1 MLAGLRLVPR
11 HARAAGSLILRYL
24 GYAIPP
30 AASSFLAAF
39 FKDIFKINLKMDW
52 ERIWGRKA
60 HSGLQRRA
68 ISIRGNWAGSPSIL
82 VTTLDSFNDFLVQRF
97 SRAHKR
103 LKGPFRKAAGK
114 KAKIPDFGTWLTN
127 PALIAPLPNARPG
140 FVGLSSVESES
151 RNCAATNKRT
161 GQFTRPVSYLEKDPI
176 VARLR
181 TAYFELLTEW
191 ARI

>member
-60 HSGLQRRA
+60 HSELQRRA

-127 PALIAPLPNARPG
+127 PALIAPLPNVRP
-140 FVGLSSVESES
+140 VLSACHQLRVRAEIALRQISEQGSSLGPSVIS
-151 RNCAATNKRT
+151 KRT
-161 GQFTRPVSYLEKDPI
+161 Q
-176 VARLR
+176 
-181 TAYFELLTEW
+181 
-191 ARI
+191 